1 MNHFNAALAGITAA
15 GIIAAI
21 TYGRAPAPVVAAE
34 PDRPSFDMVWHDAA
48 VPTTIKAESLRPRF
62 VQLEPVKTE
71 PAAVVDIPEPARV
84 TRRWQPKR
92 KHAERNV
99 CTRHNMKKVM
109 VGKYR
114 WRCRR

>member
-1 MNHFNAALAGITAA
+1 MNHFNAAMAGITAA

-21 TYGRAPAPVVAAE
+21 AYGRAPPPVVAAE
-34 PDRPSFDMVWHDAA
+34 PDRPSFDLIWHDAA

-71 PAAVVDIPEPARV
+71 PAAVVDIPEPAIRTRHRV
-84 TRRWQPKR
+84 HKR
-92 KHAERNV
+92 KHTERNI